1 LKLRKLD
8 RDTELLPR
16 FRGASFGTRQ
26 PLAARIGVPLKSRRS
41 DSSTKGEADVGFKGI
56 IAATA
61 SVALMAAPTMAAAQT
76 SAVATT
82 EVAPGDENVSGSE
95 LRGGFIIPLIA
106 LIAIIL
112 GLCVATDICGRDDD
126 ELPTS
131 P

>member
-1 LKLRKLD
+1 M
-8 RDTELLPR
+8 
-16 FRGASFGTRQ
+16 
-26 PLAARIGVPLKSRRS
+26 
-41 DSSTKGEADVGFKGI
+41 GFKGL

-76 SAVATT
+76 SAAASRAT
-82 EVAPGDENVSGSE
+82 EVAPATEAVVGEQ

-112 GLCVATDICGRDDD
+112 GLCVATDLCGGDDD